1 MDAKNR
7 EGRTPVHLA
16 STIRWLGSFAGAE
29 AGLEKLIEAGADI
42 SVRTITDNTALHI
55 AADIGC
61 EGVARALVKAGAD
74 VDAKNGQGLT
84 PLLVAAGKE
93 EEDGRTEMHTAVCSI
108 LLEGGCDKAAA
119 DADGNN
125 AMHRAAL
132 SGNDEAIPPP
142 RTKWTRLVHPSVL
155 TGHVSSL

>member
-84 PLLVAAGKE
+84 PLLVAAGS
-93 EEDGRTEMHTAVCSI
+93 GGVRRTRKRRMQTAGGGEAGA
-108 LLEGGCDKAAA
+108 LLAP
-119 DADGNN
+119 
-125 AMHRAAL
+125 L
-132 SGNDEAIPPP
+132 
-142 RTKWTRLVHPSVL
+142 
-155 TGHVSSL
+155 